1 MSKQHKQRLHWV
13 LALSLALTL
22 VLGLAGSVLAVDVR
36 GGDTVTIGKDEV
48 IDDDLA
54 VAGNTV
60 IVDGVINGDLVA
72 AGTKVVVNGK
82 VNGSLMMA
90 ARTLALNGQ
99 VGGTVYS
106 AGAALTVGPQA
117 VVARSLFFAGYS
129 YTAEPGS
136 TIGRDN
142 IVAGYQGVFNG
153 EIKRNLQAYLTALEL
168 NGVVAGNVDA
178 FVERAGTLADTQFWP
193 YFGGQELPP
202 ALIPGLRVGS
212 EAKIGGQFRYTSPVE
227 QTSAIRA
234 KPEGGIVYRLPEPG
248 QAGARGVTAPPTPR
262 DEVMNW
268 V

>member
-54 VAGNTV
+54 VAGNTI
-60 IVDGVINGDLVA
+60 IVEGVINGDLVA
-72 AGTKVVVNGK
+72 AGSKVIVNGK

-90 ARTLALNGQ
+90 GRTLALNGQ

-106 AGAALTVGPQA
+106 AGAALTVVPHA

-129 YTAEPGS
+129 YTAELGS

-142 IVAGYQGVFNG
+142 IVAGYQGVVNG
-153 EIKRNLQAYLTALEL
+153 EVKRNLQAYLTALEL
-168 NGVVAGNVDA
+168 NGIIGGNVEA
-178 FVERAGTLADTQFWP
+178 FVDRPGRWP
-193 YFGGQELPP
+193 TRNSGPP
-202 ALIPGLRVGS
+202 WVG
-212 EAKIGGQFRYTSPVE
+212 KTC
-227 QTSAIRA
+227 
-234 KPEGGIVYRLPEPG
+234 
-248 QAGARGVTAPPTPR
+248 PR
-262 DEVMNW
+262 H
-268 V
+268 